1 MQPQNPWRVPAPELK
16 VGKLHSVIIDR
27 GELKK
32 AVAATNGNYLFSE
45 TGAGV
50 QSLVIVGTP
59 VQITEFLLNHQQH
72 GVESQIAKLPKIYM
86 GISPFKPK
94 TRFTGIFPVNELLV
108 KVAALLNSA
117 YIKTPD
123 WASLIGAL
131 DKLPDLKKA
140 IDGILHQDKAKGDVL
155 YLKFSYLPE
164 DGMVEV
170 ANKKLTFKEA
180 LHFFQK
186 HYKKP

>member
-16 VGKLHSVIIDR
+16 LGKHHSVIIDR

-59 VQITEFLLNHQQH
+59 VQITEFLLNHQRH
-72 GVESQIAKLPKIYM
+72 AVESQIAKLPKIYM

-94 TRFTGIFPVNELLV
+94 TRFTGVFPVNEMLV
-108 KVAALLNSA
+108 KVAGFLCTLLP
-117 YIKTPD
+117 TPN
-123 WASLIGAL
+123 WATLIGIPGQL
-131 DKLPDLKKA
+131 IDLKKT
-140 IDGILHQDKAKGDVL
+140 IDGISHQDKTKGDIL